1 MQDRGDSGE
10 KAGEW
15 GEQGGRWDVQSA
27 GVERGKEQ
35 GQGQAAIQLDHQGK
49 KEGFPKPC
57 VMRPLAEANPE
68 SQSQHHQ
75 EGLQP
80 SESGLLLIGLLQLVG
95 A

>member
-1 MQDRGDSGE
+1 VGPGLAASQSNHQD
-10 KAGEW
+10 
-15 GEQGGRWDVQSA
+15 
-27 GVERGKEQ
+27 KEQ
-35 GQGQAAIQLDHQGK
+35 GCPQ
-49 KEGFPKPC
+49 PC

-80 SESGLLLIGLLQLVG
+80 SGSELLLIGMLQLVG